1 MSHPELSSATPGR
14 GFPLI
19 KVLLSFAVLGVALYI
34 TDQQRKPRTL
44 RFVDPSSPTFRRNAP
59 PAAGGPFG
67 WIPRYPGAVV
77 ADIRRDATPAVLN
90 YGYDFQTPD
99 SIDDV
104 AAFYDQRLRDSGLSV
119 TTRNPTSEV
128 TTLHGEGRSGR
139 YVIDIG
145 VDKIPS
151 GSAVIVTA
159 SEQ

>member
-1 MSHPELSSATPGR
+1 MSTSASSPETRHSH
-14 GFPLI
+14 PLI
-19 KVLLSFAVLGVALYI
+19 KIAVSLAVLGVALYI

-77 ADIRRDATPAVLN
+77 ADIRRDATPTELN

-104 AAFYDQRLRDSGLSV
+104 AAFYDHGLRDSGLSV
-119 TTRNPTSEV
+119 TTRNPTSDV